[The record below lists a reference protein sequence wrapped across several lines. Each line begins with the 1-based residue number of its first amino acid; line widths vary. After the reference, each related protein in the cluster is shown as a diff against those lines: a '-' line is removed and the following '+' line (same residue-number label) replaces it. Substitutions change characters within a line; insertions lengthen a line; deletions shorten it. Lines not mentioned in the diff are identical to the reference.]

1 MPNLEFC
8 EKEILKQKCTEVF
21 SLLKR
26 PNEPYSVFEIA
37 SAFSSQANK
46 EKDKKIAETLTLLAK
61 VTSPTLQPT
70 SRNEPFIASCSNP
83 YPIFTPTL
91 LTSEELDSLAD
102 ILEEIEQ
109 PILKARIADI
119 LWIYAK
125 PKKRE
130 HCITAIKSYLAIE
143 ASNNFSYLDIYD
155 LWERASYLSVSLK
168 DQTILEEVKNKI
180 LQEVENASIHWDF
193 HTLRISEI
201 ILNTGLDNSI
211 LQQLGEK
218 LLEITLS
225 QKFENYFNA
234 KNEYISGAKSI
245 FEKIQNSEKIAE
257 CDHLLGKLHEE
268 QGDLNKSHS
277 NITANHNYR
286 QALLFYRKIPKRY
299 RNKFCIDDTKLN
311 NLINRINTSAQSMID
326 EFTLVKTP
334 KIDVSKLKQV
344 AIAHV
349 ANKNDI
355 SLALGYFSGISSCNL
370 NNILQRTEGI
380 ASKTIFQN
388 LSSHSCFSSDGRLI
402 QEIPPLTQ
410 ENKDQ
415 VIFLKA
421 IHYFPVINMKF
432 EVFTFIKPAL
442 MQLQSEYTIPKEIL
456 ISLCKHSRIVPDN
469 RVISVAEALFQGF
482 EYNFGNAIHLLTP
495 QVENMVR
502 QCLKNNGVITT
513 HTDPDGKENER
524 SLSSLLDDEQSRKL
538 LGDDLWFE
546 LQAVFTHPLGANL
559 RNKVAHG
566 LLDDGDSN
574 SYTCIYAWWMVLRVI
589 IRNI

>member
-168 DQTILEEVKNKI
+168 NQTISEEIKNK
-180 LQEVENASIHWDF
+180 LVLEFEKDSIHWDF
-193 HTLRISEI
+193 HPLRISEI

-218 LLEITLS
+218 LLEISLS
-225 QKFENYFNA
+225 QKFENPFNA
-234 KNEYISGAKSI
+234 KNEHISGAKSI

-257 CDHLLGKLHEE
+257 CDHLLGE
-268 QGDLNKSHS
+268 
-277 NITANHNYR
+277 
-286 QALLFYRKIPKRY
+286 
-299 RNKFCIDDTKLN
+299 
-311 NLINRINTSAQSMID
+311 
-326 EFTLVKTP
+326 
-334 KIDVSKLKQV
+334 
-344 AIAHV
+344 
-349 ANKNDI
+349 
-355 SLALGYFSGISSCNL
+355 
-370 NNILQRTEGI
+370 
-380 ASKTIFQN
+380 
-388 LSSHSCFSSDGRLI
+388 
-402 QEIPPLTQ
+402 
-410 ENKDQ
+410 
-415 VIFLKA
+415 
-421 IHYFPVINMKF
+421 
-432 EVFTFIKPAL
+432 
-442 MQLQSEYTIPKEIL
+442 
-456 ISLCKHSRIVPDN
+456 
-469 RVISVAEALFQGF
+469 
-482 EYNFGNAIHLLTP
+482 
-495 QVENMVR
+495 
-502 QCLKNNGVITT
+502 
-513 HTDPDGKENER
+513 
-524 SLSSLLDDEQSRKL
+524 
-538 LGDDLWFE
+538 
-546 LQAVFTHPLGANL
+546 
-559 RNKVAHG
+559 
-566 LLDDGDSN
+566 
-574 SYTCIYAWWMVLRVI
+574 
-589 IRNI
+589 

>member
-1 MPNLEFC
+1 
-8 EKEILKQKCTEVF
+8 
-21 SLLKR
+21 
-26 PNEPYSVFEIA
+26 
-37 SAFSSQANK
+37 
-46 EKDKKIAETLTLLAK
+46 
-61 VTSPTLQPT
+61 
-70 SRNEPFIASCSNP
+70 
-83 YPIFTPTL
+83 
-91 LTSEELDSLAD
+91 
-102 ILEEIEQ
+102 
-109 PILKARIADI
+109 
-119 LWIYAK
+119 
-125 PKKRE
+125 
-130 HCITAIKSYLAIE
+130 
-143 ASNNFSYLDIYD
+143 
-155 LWERASYLSVSLK
+155 
-168 DQTILEEVKNKI
+168 
-180 LQEVENASIHWDF
+180 
-193 HTLRISEI
+193 
-201 ILNTGLDNSI
+201 
-211 LQQLGEK
+211 
-218 LLEITLS
+218 
-225 QKFENYFNA
+225 
-234 KNEYISGAKSI
+234 KSI

-334 KIDVSKLKQV
+334 EIDVSKLKQV

-355 SLALGYFSGISSCNL
+355 SLALGYFSGVSPFNL
-370 NNILQRTEGI
+370 NSILQRTEGI

-421 IHYFPVINMKF
+421 IHDFPVIDMKS

-442 MQLQSEYTIPKEIL
+442 MQLQSEYAIPKEIL

>member
-37 SAFSSQANK
+37 SAFSSQANQ
-46 EKDKKIAETLTLLAK
+46 EKDTKIAETLTLLAK

-155 LWERASYLSVSLK
+155 LWERASYLSVSLN
-168 DQTILEEVKNKI
+168 DQTISEEIKNK
-180 LQEVENASIHWDF
+180 LVLEFEKDSIHWDF
-193 HTLRISEI
+193 HQLRISEI
-201 ILNTGLDNSI
+201 VLNTGLDNSI

-218 LLEITLS
+218 LLKIAL
-225 QKFENYFNA
+225 QKFENPFNA

-334 KIDVSKLKQV
+334 EIDVSKLKQV

-370 NNILQRTEGI
+370 NNILQQTEDI
-380 ASKTIFQN
+380 ARKTIFQN
-388 LSSHSCFSSDGRLI
+388 LASYSCFSSDGRLI
-402 QEIPPLTQ
+402 QEIQPLTQ
-410 ENKDQ
+410 ENKEQ
-415 VIFLKA
+415 VLFQKA
-421 IHYFPVINMKF
+421 IHNFPMHIGF
-432 EVFTFIKPAL
+432 EVITSIKPAF
-442 MQLQSEYTIPKEIL
+442 MQLQNEYAISKEIL

-495 QVENMVR
+495 QVENIVR
-502 QCLKNNGVITT
+502 QYLKNNGVITT

-524 SLSSLLDDEQSRKL
+524 SLSSLLDDEQSRNL

-546 LQAVFTHPLGANL
+546 LQSVFTHPLGANL
-559 RNKVAHG
+559 RNNVAHG
-566 LLDDGDSN
+566 LLNDEDSN
-574 SYTCIYAWWMVLRVI
+574 SYTYIYAWWMVLRI
-589 IRNI
+589 IIKNL

>member
-168 DQTILEEVKNKI
+168 DQTISEEIKNK
-180 LQEVENASIHWDF
+180 LVLEFEKDSIHWDF
-193 HTLRISEI
+193 HQLRISEI
-201 ILNTGLDNSI
+201 VLNTGLDNSI

-218 LLEITLS
+218 LLKIALP
-225 QKFENYFNA
+225 KFENPFNA

-334 KIDVSKLKQV
+334 EIDVSKLKQV

-370 NNILQRTEGI
+370 NNILQQTEDI
-380 ASKTIFQN
+380 ARKTIFQN
-388 LSSHSCFSSDGRLI
+388 LASYSCFSSDGRLI
-402 QEIPPLTQ
+402 QEIQPLTQ
-410 ENKDQ
+410 ENKEQ
-415 VIFLKA
+415 VLFQKA
-421 IHYFPVINMKF
+421 IHNFPMHIGF
-432 EVFTFIKPAL
+432 EVITSIKPAF
-442 MQLQSEYTIPKEIL
+442 MQLQNEYAISKEIL

-495 QVENMVR
+495 QVENIVR
-502 QCLKNNGVITT
+502 QYLKNNGVITT

-524 SLSSLLDDEQSRKL
+524 SLSSLLDDEQSRNL

-566 LLDDGDSN
+566 LLNDEDSN
-574 SYTCIYAWWMVLRVI
+574 SYTYIYAWWMVLRII

>member
-1 MPNLEFC
+1 MSNLEFC
-8 EKEILKQKCTEVF
+8 GKEILKQKCTEVF
-21 SLLKR
+21 SLLER
-26 PNEPYSVFEIA
+26 QSEPYSVYEIT
-37 SAFSSQANK
+37 SAFSSQANQ
-46 EKDKKIAETLTLLAK
+46 EKDKKIADTLALLAK

-91 LTSEELDSLAD
+91 LTSEELDFLAN

-168 DQTILEEVKNKI
+168 NQTILEEVKNKI
-180 LQEVENASIHWDF
+180 LQEVENASILWDF

-218 LLEITLS
+218 LLEIALS
-225 QKFENYFNA
+225 QKFGNPFNA

-245 FEKIQNSEKIAE
+245 FEKIQISEKIAE
-257 CDHLLGKLHEE
+257 CDYLLGKLHEE
-268 QGDLNKSHS
+268 QGDLNRSHS
-277 NITANHNYR
+277 NMTASHNYR
-286 QALLFYRKIPKRY
+286 QALLFYREIPKKY
-299 RNKFCIDDTKLN
+299 RNKFSIDDTKLN
-311 NLINRINTSAQSMID
+311 NLINHIHTSAQSMTD

-334 KIDVSKLKQV
+334 AIDVSGLQQV
-344 AIAHV
+344 AIEHV
-349 ANKNDI
+349 ANKNDV
-355 SLALGYFSGISSCNL
+355 SLALGYFSGVSSFNL
-370 NNILQRTEGI
+370 NNILQQTEDITRRTILQNI
-380 ASKTIFQN
+380 AG
-388 LSSHSCFSSDGRLI
+388 LSYFSSDGRLI
-402 QEIPPLTQ
+402 QEIPPLTE
-410 ENKDQ
+410 ENKEQ
-415 VIFLKA
+415 VIFLKS
-421 IHYFPVINMKF
+421 IHNFPIHIGF
-432 EVFTFIKPAL
+432 EVITSILPAF
-442 MQLQSEYTIPKEIL
+442 MQLQSEYAISKEIL
-456 ISLCKHSRIVPDN
+456 ITLCQHSRIVPDN
-469 RVISVAEALFQGF
+469 RIISVAEALFQGF

-502 QCLKNNGVITT
+502 QYLKNNDVITT
-513 HTDPDGKENER
+513 HTDQGGKENER

-559 RNKVAHG
+559 RNNVAHG
-566 LLDDGDSN
+566 LLDDEDSN
-574 SYTCIYAWWMVLRVI
+574 SYTYIYAWWMVLRII

>member
-334 KIDVSKLKQV
+334 EIDVSKLKQV

-355 SLALGYFSGISSCNL
+355 SLALGYFSGVSPFNL
-370 NNILQRTEGI
+370 NSILQRTEGI

-421 IHYFPVINMKF
+421 IHDFPVIDMKF

-442 MQLQSEYTIPKEIL
+442 MQLQSEYAIPKEIL

-502 QCLKNNGVITT
+502 QYLKNNGVITT

>member
-1 MPNLEFC
+1 MNH
-8 EKEILKQKCTEVF
+8 IQ
-21 SLLKR
+21 
-26 PNEPYSVFEIA
+26 VFEIA

-334 KIDVSKLKQV
+334 EIDVSKLKQV

-355 SLALGYFSGISSCNL
+355 SLALGYFSGVSPFNL
-370 NNILQRTEGI
+370 NSILQRTEGI

-415 VIFLKA
+415 VIFLKT
-421 IHYFPVINMKF
+421 IHDFPVIDMKF

-442 MQLQSEYTIPKEIL
+442 MQLQSEYAIPKEIL

-495 QVENMVR
+495 QVENMIR

-574 SYTCIYAWWMVLRVI
+574 SYTCIYALVDGI
-589 IRNI
+589 TSHH

>member
-334 KIDVSKLKQV
+334 EIDVSKLKQV

-355 SLALGYFSGISSCNL
+355 SLALGYFSGVSPFNL
-370 NNILQRTEGI
+370 NSILQRTEGI

-421 IHYFPVINMKF
+421 IHDFPVIDMKF

-442 MQLQSEYTIPKEIL
+442 MQLQSEYAIPKEIL

-495 QVENMVR
+495 QVENMIR

>member
-168 DQTILEEVKNKI
+168 DQTISEEIKNK
-180 LQEVENASIHWDF
+180 LVLEFEKDSIHWDF
-193 HTLRISEI
+193 HPLRISEI

-218 LLEITLS
+218 LLEISLS
-225 QKFENYFNA
+225 QKFENPFNA
-234 KNEYISGAKSI
+234 KNEHISGAKSI

-257 CDHLLGKLHEE
+257 CDHLLGELYEE
-268 QGDLNKSHS
+268 QGDLNRSHS
-277 NITANHNYR
+277 NVIANYYYR
-286 QALLFYRKIPKRY
+286 QAFLFYREIPKKY
-299 RNKFCIDDTKLN
+299 RNKFSIDDTRLN
-311 NLINRINTSAQSMID
+311 NLINLINTSAQSMID

-334 KIDVSKLKQV
+334 EIDVSKLKQV

-370 NNILQRTEGI
+370 NNILQQTEDI
-380 ASKTIFQN
+380 ARKTIFQN
-388 LSSHSCFSSDGRLI
+388 LASYSCFSSDGRLI
-402 QEIPPLTQ
+402 QEIQPLTQ
-410 ENKDQ
+410 ENKEQ
-415 VIFLKA
+415 VLFQKA
-421 IHYFPVINMKF
+421 IHNFPMHIGF
-432 EVFTFIKPAL
+432 EVITSIKPAF
-442 MQLQSEYTIPKEIL
+442 MQLQNEYAISKEIL

-495 QVENMVR
+495 QVENIVR
-502 QCLKNNGVITT
+502 QYLKNNGVITT